1 MNQNTFI
8 LIMLV
13 LGWVCSATALV
24 CWVLSTREKGD
35 E

>member
-13 LGWVCSATALV
+13 LGLVCHATSLI
-24 CWVLSTREKGD
+24 CWVLSTKQEGD